1 MTDLFPLAG
10 ALAALADE
18 PTLVDTTGKVEVR
31 GIRYRFKARRSVV
44 FDGFLIS
51 LERIAKGD

>member
-31 GIRYRFKARRSVV
+31 GIRYRFKARRSL
-44 FDGFLIS
+44 DGFLIS